1 MLPFPSCP
9 SPSTGVRNCQ
19 AKVMELAYGPDAPPQ
34 GSAPPQPCSK
44 NLHRRRWL
52 LQGSHPDEGRERGR
66 KGLLAAR
73 GAVVTWAWR
82 LPGQLGCHVG
92 WVGGAV
98 SPREQAGFGGSR
110 LCLHLPRTPS
120 PRSPLIPGASPTPGL
135 CAICTFAASAAGS
148 CLSQPRA
155 PHRGSWDLG
164 APSSAHWL
172 PSQGLV

>member
-92 WVGGAV
+92 WVGGL
-98 SPREQAGFGGSR
+98 SPPGSR
-110 LCLHLPRTPS
+110 LALVGADCVYTFPAHPAHARLLFPGPLPPLGSAQSVHLQLLLQEVASLSLELPTEAPGTWVPLPR
-120 PRSPLIPGASPTPGL
+120 PT
-135 CAICTFAASAAGS
+135 GS
-148 CLSQPRA
+148 H
-155 PHRGSWDLG
+155 HRG
-164 APSSAHWL
+164 
-172 PSQGLV
+172 